1 MDEASMK
8 QTWQWEIAMDIPNCL
23 LGTSCIAKEHSR
35 APNIRNHLDPPN
47 HHLSISGKS
56 PWCPGFPRG
65 FPVDAPDS
73 RGAAAAPGCQ
83 RRGAARRRAG
93 GAVPELRPGGVAA
106 AEGEG
111 RDLGAAG
118 GDGGGWGLG
127 MGGVFFDGNNME
139 QWNNE

>member
-1 MDEASMK
+1 MVKVHDV
-8 QTWQWEIAMDIPNCL
+8 PVF
-23 LGTSCIAKEHSR
+23 
-35 APNIRNHLDPPN
+35 
-47 HHLSISGKS
+47 
-56 PWCPGFPRG
+56 PGD

-73 RGAAAAPGCQ
+73 RGAAAAPGCR

-118 GDGGGWGLG
+118 GDGGGWGLHRCHFPIG
-127 MGGVFFDGNNME
+127 WLINRGLFTPLTTGK
-139 QWNNE
+139 

>member
-1 MDEASMK
+1 M
-8 QTWQWEIAMDIPNCL
+8 
-23 LGTSCIAKEHSR
+23 
-35 APNIRNHLDPPN
+35 
-47 HHLSISGKS
+47 
-56 PWCPGFPRG
+56 
-65 FPVDAPDS
+65 DAPDS

-127 MGGVFFDGNNME
+127 MGEFFLMGTI
-139 QWNNE
+139 WNNGTMSKNGIRQLD